1 MPHALIARQPIV
13 DGDVRVVGYELLY
26 RGRQSGPLAG
36 FDGETATATVAIN
49 TLLDLGLTAVA
60 GEHPVFVNLTRAFF
74 ERELYLAL
82 PSSRVVLE
90 VLETVEPDQG
100 MVALMRRARA
110 LGYRVAL
117 DDYVHSERMAPL
129 VAEADIIKVEAL
141 DLTEREMFEVARA
154 LRRPGLTLLAEKIES
169 RERFEIAR
177 EAGFELFQGWFYAR
191 PDLLR
196 RRTLQADRAT
206 LLQVLAAIED
216 PDVDFDRIG
225 ELVEHNLALSHKLL
239 RYVNSALFTLP
250 QEVDSIRHACS
261 MLGIERVRTCVL
273 LLLLSEVD
281 DKPRELMFNALS
293 RARLCQML
301 APQERG
307 EVEQSYFT
315 VGLFSLLD
323 AYLDRSLE
331 ELLEEIP
338 LSEDVKRAILEHA
351 GEPGAALEAA
361 IACERA
367 DWSALEA
374 GAVEPEQLQR
384 MYVSALEWTR
394 RVERAL
400 IRAES
405 QR

>member
-13 DGDVRVVGYELLY
+13 DTEVRVVGYELLY
-26 RGRQSGPLAG
+26 RAQQSGPLAG

-49 TLLDLGLTAVA
+49 TLLDLGLSAVA

-90 VLETVEPDQG
+90 VLETIEPDAG
-100 MVALMRRARA
+100 MVRMMRRARE

-129 VAEADIIKVEAL
+129 VAEADIVKVDAL
-141 DLTEREMFEVARA
+141 DLDERSLRATADA
-154 LRRPGLTLLAEKIES
+154 LRRPGLTLLAEKIET

-216 PDVDFDRIG
+216 PDVDFEDIG
-225 ELVEHNLALSHKLL
+225 GLIERNLALSHKLL

-293 RARLCQML
+293 RARLCQLL
-301 APQERG
+301 APEARA
-307 EVEQSYFT
+307 EVEQKYFT

-323 AYLDRSLE
+323 AYLDKSLE

-338 LSEDVKRAILEHA
+338 LTEDVKRAILDHS
-351 GEPGAALEAA
+351 GEPGAALDAVV
-361 IACERA
+361 ACERA
-367 DWSALEA
+367 DWQTLEN
-374 GAVEPEQLQR
+374 GPVDPKQLQR
-384 MYVSALEWTR
+384 LYVSALEWTR
-394 RVERAL
+394 QVERVLAQQQ
-400 IRAES
+400 E
-405 QR
+405 

>member
-13 DGDVRVVGYELLY
+13 DAEVRVVGYELLY
-26 RGRQSGPLAG
+26 RGQQTGPLAG

-60 GEHPVFVNLTRAFF
+60 GEHPVFVNLTRTFF

-90 VLETVEPDQG
+90 VLEDVEPDAG
-100 MVALMRRARA
+100 MVALMRRARD

-129 VAEADIIKVEAL
+129 VAEADIVKVEAL
-141 DLTEREMFEVARA
+141 DLDEQRMRETADA
-154 LRRPGLTLLAEKIES
+154 LRRPGLTLLAEKIET
-169 RERFEIAR
+169 RERFEMAR
-177 EAGFELFQGWFYAR
+177 DAGYEMFQGWFYAR

-216 PDVDFDRIG
+216 PDVDFERIG
-225 ELVEHNLALSHKLL
+225 ELIEHNLALSHKLL

-250 QEVDSIRHACS
+250 REVESIRHACS
-261 MLGIERVRTCVL
+261 MLGIERVRTCVM

-301 APQERG
+301 APKQRAET
-307 EVEQSYFT
+307 EQRYFT

-323 AYLDRSLE
+323 AYLDKSLE
-331 ELLEEIP
+331 ELLQEIP
-338 LSEDVKRAILEHA
+338 LTEDLKRAILEHS
-351 GEPGAALEAA
+351 GEPGAALDAA
-361 IACERA
+361 VACERA
-367 DWSALEA
+367 DWQTLEN
-374 GAVEPEQLQR
+374 GRVEPQRLQR

-394 RVERAL
+394 EVERAL
-400 IRAES
+400 TRA
-405 QR
+405 QL

>member
-1 MPHALIARQPIV
+1 MHHALIARQPIV
-13 DGDVRVVGYELLY
+13 DAQVRVVAYELLY
-26 RGRQSGPLAG
+26 RGQQAGPLAG

-49 TLLDLGLTAVA
+49 TLLDLGLSAVA

-90 VLETVEPDQG
+90 VLEDIEPDAG
-100 MVALMRRARA
+100 MVAMMRRARS

-117 DDYVHSERMAPL
+117 DDYVHDARLAPL
-129 VAEADIIKVEAL
+129 VAEADIVKVDAL
-141 DLTEREMFEVARA
+141 DLDEQGMRATAQA
-154 LRRPGLTLLAEKIES
+154 LRRPGLTLLAEKIET
-169 RERFEIAR
+169 RERFEMAR
-177 EAGFELFQGWFYAR
+177 DAGYELFQGWFYAR

-196 RRTLQADRAT
+196 RRTLPADRAT

-216 PDVDFDRIG
+216 PNVDFEEIG
-225 ELVEHNLALSHKLL
+225 GLIERNLALSHKLL

-273 LLLLSEVD
+273 LLLLSDVD

-301 APQERG
+301 APHSHA
-307 EVEQSYFT
+307 EVEQKYFT

-331 ELLEEIP
+331 DLLEEIP
-338 LSEDVKRAILEHA
+338 LTEDVKRAILEHA
-351 GEPGAALEAA
+351 GEPGAALDAA
-361 IACERA
+361 VACERA
-367 DWSALEA
+367 DWQALER
-374 GAVEPEQLQR
+374 GAIDPKRLQR
-384 MYVSALEWTR
+384 LYVSALEWTR
-394 RVERAL
+394 QVEHVLAKT
-400 IRAES
+400 
-405 QR
+405 QV

>member
-13 DGDVRVVGYELLY
+13 DTEVRVVGYELLY
-26 RGRQSGPLAG
+26 RTQQTGPLAG

-49 TLLDLGLTAVA
+49 TLLDLGLGAVA

-90 VLETVEPDQG
+90 VLEDVEPDAG
-100 MVALMRRARA
+100 MVALMRRAKE

-117 DDYVHSERMAPL
+117 DDYVHSERLAPL
-129 VAEADIIKVEAL
+129 VAEADIVKVDAL
-141 DLTEREMFEVARA
+141 DLDGDALRDVARA

-169 RERFEIAR
+169 RERFEVAR
-177 EAGFELFQGWFYAR
+177 DAGYELFQGWFYAR

-196 RRTLQADRAT
+196 RRTLHADRAT

-216 PDVDFDRIG
+216 PDVEFEHIG
-225 ELVEHNLALSHKLL
+225 ALVERNLALSHKLL

-250 QEVDSIRHACS
+250 QEIGSVRQACA
-261 MLGIERVRTCVL
+261 MLGLERVRTCVL

-293 RARLCQML
+293 RARLCQLL
-301 APQERG
+301 APKRSLEDAQK
-307 EVEQSYFT
+307 YFT
-315 VGLFSLLD
+315 IGLFSLLD
-323 AYLDRSLE
+323 AYLDSSLE
-331 ELLEEIP
+331 ELLREIP
-338 LSEDVKRAILEHA
+338 LAEDVKRAILEHA
-351 GEPGAALEAA
+351 GAPGAALDAVV
-361 IACERA
+361 ACERA
-367 DWSALEA
+367 DWESLED
-374 GAVEPEQLQR
+374 GPVDPEQLQR

-394 RVERAL
+394 QVESTLERL
-400 IRAES
+400 PT
-405 QR
+405 QD

>member
-13 DGDVRVVGYELLY
+13 DAEVRVVGYELLY
-26 RGRQSGPLAG
+26 RGQQTGPMAG

-90 VLETVEPDQG
+90 VLEDIEPDAR
-100 MVALMRRARA
+100 MVAMMRRARE

-117 DDYVHSERMAPL
+117 DDYVHSARLAPL
-129 VAEADIIKVEAL
+129 VAEADIVKVDAL
-141 DLTEREMFEVARA
+141 DLDERSMRDVVNA
-154 LRRPGLTLLAEKIES
+154 LRRPGLTLLAEKIET

-177 EAGFELFQGWFYAR
+177 DAGFELFQGWFYAR

-216 PDVDFDRIG
+216 PDVDFGEIG
-225 ELVEHNLALSHKLL
+225 GLVECNLALSHKLL

-250 QEVDSIRHACS
+250 QEVASIRHACS
-261 MLGIERVRTCVL
+261 MLGVERVRTCVL

-293 RARLCQML
+293 RARLCQLL
-301 APQERG
+301 APEQRA
-307 EVEQSYFT
+307 EVAQKYFT

-323 AYLDRSLE
+323 AYLDKSLE

-338 LSEDVKRAILEHA
+338 LTEDVKLAILQHA
-351 GEPGAALEAA
+351 GEPGAALDAVV
-361 IACERA
+361 ACERA
-367 DWSALEA
+367 DWQALEN
-374 GAVEPEQLQR
+374 GSVDPKRLQR
-384 MYVSALEWTR
+384 LYVSALEWTR
-394 RVERAL
+394 QVERVLAN
-400 IRAES
+400 A
-405 QR
+405 QP